1 MKALITGGLGFLGQ
15 HLTRRLKGDGHD
27 VSVLGVKDNSGDVR
41 DYESVKSAIRGVDT
55 VFHLAAVVG
64 VEQASANP
72 IDVMDTEL
80 IGIRNLVRASVEK
93 GVKRIVYASSSEIYG
108 NRALLPMS
116 ESDSPSP
123 LSSYGVSKL
132 AVEHYLKAF
141 GDKIES
147 VSLRIFNAYGP
158 GQDERFVV
166 ARFINQALKNE
177 QITVYD
183 DGRQTRD
190 FTYIDDVVEAFVL
203 ASGTKYLGEVFNV
216 ATGIQTRVIS
226 LAKIVKSAT
235 RSDSKIVLVRP
246 SKRLPEFEVR
256 KRTASLLN
264 SRKKLG
270 FEAKTVL
277 RDGIV
282 KTITLRTRA

>member
-1 MKALITGGLGFLGQ
+1 M
-15 HLTRRLKGDGHD
+15 
-27 VSVLGVKDNSGDVR
+27 
-41 DYESVKSAIRGVDT
+41 
-55 VFHLAAVVG
+55 
-64 VEQASANP
+64 EQASANP

-80 IGIRNLVRASVEK
+80 IGIQNLVRASVEK

-203 ASGTKYLGEVFNV
+203 ASRTKYSGEVFNV
-216 ATGIQTRVIS
+216 ATGIQTRIIS

-235 RSDSKIVLVRP
+235 RSDSKIVLVRA

>member
-1 MKALITGGLGFLGQ
+1 M
-15 HLTRRLKGDGHD
+15 
-27 VSVLGVKDNSGDVR
+27 
-41 DYESVKSAIRGVDT
+41 
-55 VFHLAAVVG
+55 
-64 VEQASANP
+64 EQASANP

-80 IGIRNLVRASVEK
+80 IGIRNVVRASVEK

-108 NRALLPMS
+108 NRAQLPMS

-203 ASGTKYLGEVFNV
+203 ASRTKYSGEVFNV
-216 ATGIQTRVIS
+216 ATGIQTRIIS

-270 FEAKTVL
+270 FEAKTFL

>member
-15 HLTRRLKGDGHD
+15 HLTRRLQGDGHA
-27 VSVLGVKDNSGDVR
+27 VSVLDIKDNSGDVR
-41 DYESVKSAIRGVDT
+41 NYESVKSAIGGVDT

>member
-1 MKALITGGLGFLGQ
+1 MTYPSRFHQFLV
-15 HLTRRLKGDGHD
+15 TP
-27 VSVLGVKDNSGDVR
+27 SVLDVKDNSGDVR

>member
-27 VSVLGVKDNSGDVR
+27 VSVLDVKDNSGDVR
-41 DYESVKSAIRGVDT
+41 DYESVKSAIRGVDM